1 MTTANAALGTAVPL
15 CKHCGAPRATHF
27 CVACGADPAGLTLPL
42 VQPSA
47 EVRAL
52 ERRLNWGAALLPGFW
67 TYKHGAPVLGTLYW
81 LAFLPLPPIS
91 IGIMLYL
98 LTNGNRIALQHRR
111 YRDVTEF
118 HNVERAWGVAGWIT
132 FPFSL
137 IFLLVYV
144 FALLSATTKA
154 GAQ

>member
-1 MTTANAALGTAVPL
+1 MSTADAVLGTAVPL
-15 CKHCGAPRATHF
+15 CRHCGAPRATRF

-47 EVRAL
+47 EVRML
-52 ERRLNWGAALLPGFW
+52 IRKLNWGAALLPGFW
-67 TYKHGAPVLGTLYW
+67 SYTHGAPVLGTFFWIML
-81 LAFLPLPPIS
+81 LPLPPIS

-111 YRDVTEF
+111 YRDEAEF
-118 HNVERAWGVAGWIT
+118 HQVERAWGVAGWIT

-137 IFLLVYV
+137 ILFLTYIV
-144 FALLSATTKA
+144 ALLAATTKTV
-154 GAQ
+154 AQ